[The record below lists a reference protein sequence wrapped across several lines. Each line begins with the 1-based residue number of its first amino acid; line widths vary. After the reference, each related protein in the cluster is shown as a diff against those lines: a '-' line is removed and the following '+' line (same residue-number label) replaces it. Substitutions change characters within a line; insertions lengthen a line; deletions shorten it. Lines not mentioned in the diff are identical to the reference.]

1 MIRLE
6 LLFIFLVCTL
16 ITFSDEVNLPT
27 HGENQ
32 VVVGCNLIDRVIP
45 EIREPFIG
53 RIKRIAHVPSECAS
67 YSLHALQPKICCS
80 HVSIH
85 IFLNEHMKRGILLV
99 GITDR
104 LLEIRK
110 PNVRG
115 AIAHG
120 WNIHPHIK
128 FAAYVRFHLTVDVR
142 REVFQHLNPRH
153 IFDLFLEG
161 FEISF
166 AVYFR

>member
-32 VVVGCNLIDRVIP
+32 VIVGSNLIDRVIP
-45 EIREPFIG
+45 EIREPFVG

-142 REVFQHLNPRH
+142 CEVFQHLNPRH
-153 IFDLFLEG
+153 LFDLFLEG